1 MGTELAYRTT
11 LDTLIEQTGED
22 EFQAMILAA
31 VLEGASPRDLA
42 KTLKTTYATLW
53 TWLTEDEDRY
63 KAYQSALQGT
73 ADDIAWESLKISDE
87 ADGDEVNV
95 AAKKLRVETRMKLA
109 GKWDR
114 HRYGEQTNV
123 QVGGSVSLIS
133 LLASLPSGNEIEG
146 ESERIENGG

>member
-1 MGTELAYRTT
+1 MTTELVYRSA
-11 LDTLIEQTGED
+11 LDTLIEKIGED
-22 EFQAMILAA
+22 EFQAKIMAA
-31 VLEGASPRDLA
+31 VLEGDSPRDLA
-42 KTLKTTYATLW
+42 KALNITYATLW
-53 TWLTEDEDRY
+53 NWLTEDEDRY
-63 KAYQSALQGT
+63 KVYQDALKGT

-133 LLASLPSGNEIEG
+133 LLASIPSGNEIEG
-146 ESERIENGG
+146 ESERVEDGR